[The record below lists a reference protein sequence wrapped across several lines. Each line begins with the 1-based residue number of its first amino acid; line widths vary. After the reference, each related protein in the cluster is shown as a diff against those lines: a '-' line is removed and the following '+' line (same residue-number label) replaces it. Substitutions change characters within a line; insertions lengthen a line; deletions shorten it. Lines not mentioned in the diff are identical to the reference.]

1 LFLFCL
7 FLGYQDRKIEQF
19 ESSSSEPVNHVQNML
34 NHWTKCK
41 HATVGVL
48 IKALKNMNRL
58 DIVKIVQS
66 DITEIKN
73 DHRLQHIV

>member
-1 LFLFCL
+1 MVLQRFYFYLLQNFILFLNVL
-7 FLGYQDRKIEQF
+7 FFWKY
-19 ESSSSEPVNHVQNML
+19 ML
-34 NHWTKCK
+34 NHWTKRK

>member
-1 LFLFCL
+1 
-7 FLGYQDRKIEQF
+7 
-19 ESSSSEPVNHVQNML
+19 ML
-34 NHWTKCK
+34 NHWTKRK